1 VSFSRRPLWWQAL
14 HQTGLFVTLACA
26 MVLASGGAT
35 AREAVRNGSPGGSV
49 ALSQLPPEAQNM
61 YQLIQSGGP
70 FPGRKDG
77 VVFGNRERMLPR
89 APRGFYH
96 EYTVNTPGA
105 RNRGAR
111 RIVCG
116 GRDMARPE
124 ACYYTGDHY
133 ASFQQIVQ

>member
-14 HQTGLFVTLACA
+14 HQTGLVLTLACA
-26 MVLASGGAT
+26 AVLANGTAQ
-35 AREAVRNGSPGGSV
+35 AREAPRGGSGASV
-49 ALSQLPPEAQNM
+49 ALAQLPAEAQST
-61 YQLIQSGGP
+61 YQLILSGGP

-77 VVFGNRERMLPR
+77 VVFGNRERALPR
-89 APRGFYH
+89 EPRGFYH

-116 GRDMARPE
+116 GREMARPE